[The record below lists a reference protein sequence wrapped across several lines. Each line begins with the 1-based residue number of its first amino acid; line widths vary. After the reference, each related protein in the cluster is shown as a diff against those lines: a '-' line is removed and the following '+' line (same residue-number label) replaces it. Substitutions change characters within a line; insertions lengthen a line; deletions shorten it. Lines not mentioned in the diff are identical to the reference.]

1 MYRKTRRNRKR
12 GGGGTS
18 KLPTRMEGYQ
28 GKRFPSEEITKRAKR
43 RSTGKTSIPAPRTTS
58 RPRAGSATRS
68 SSRPRSSSKP
78 RSATP
83 KRLSPPKKRSTS
95 ARKFSTPK
103 RSTSGRTTTP
113 KRKSPPRP
121 RPPSRKRV
129 GTAST
134 NTQRPKTVSR
144 IDRLS
149 APKKKYSPPR
159 AATPISKP
167 TSARRKTRYSPF
179 APSTPISMQGPSL
192 SQQRAMSA
200 EREKRKSLESGSYG
214 MMSGTGNYGR

>member
-12 GGGGTS
+12 GSGTS

-28 GKRFPSEEITKRAKR
+28 GKRFPRETIKKRATMR
-43 RSTGKTSIPAPRTTS
+43 ATGQTGIPAPRTTS

-83 KRLSPPKKRSTS
+83 KRFSPPKKRSTS
-95 ARKFSTPK
+95 ARKYSTPK
-103 RSTSGRTTTP
+103 RNTSRRTTTP
-113 KRKSPPRP
+113 KKKSPPRP

-134 NTQRPKTVSR
+134 NTQRPKTTSR

-167 TSARRKTRYSPF
+167 TSARRKARYSPF
-179 APSTPISMQGPSL
+179 APSTPVSMQGPSL

-200 EREKRKSLESGSYG
+200 ERKRRKSREEGSYG